1 MYGIPDTMSQL
12 YQVTQTLIICN
23 DLTIVAIF
31 LDSYVVEQVAMDSN
45 LELICC

>member
-12 YQVTQTLIICN
+12 YQVNICN